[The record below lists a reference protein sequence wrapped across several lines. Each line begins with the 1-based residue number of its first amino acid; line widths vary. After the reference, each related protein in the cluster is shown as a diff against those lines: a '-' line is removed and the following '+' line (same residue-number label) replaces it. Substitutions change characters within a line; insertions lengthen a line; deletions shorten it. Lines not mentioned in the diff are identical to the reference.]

1 MSLDRS
7 LEMTTM
13 IPAQDIPGILSAV
26 ARGADGSSDLS
37 REAAHALFAE
47 WLSGHLPSVAQ
58 GALWI
63 AFRLKGE
70 TLAELLGFVAATED
84 CVAAITAPTG
94 FKPIVLP
101 SYNGA
106 RRHANL
112 LPLLALLLAREGVP
126 VLVHGSYGGPAQ
138 DTALTLPQHDPSE
151 RTTTGEILA
160 HLGFPPAPTRYAL
173 HDQLQRHHLAY
184 VPLDVLHP
192 PLASI
197 LSLRRALGVRSSAHT
212 VIKLFNPFKAPAV
225 QCAAVTHPPYLE
237 RMRAFFVAAGSTA
250 LVLRGT
256 EGEPVAHARRRPAL
270 IGIDGGCEREW
281 FSEDRAPLTHIT
293 QLPADRGAA
302 ATCLFIEEA
311 LAGHRPIPDPI
322 RDQAA
327 CLLVMSGAARDLG
340 QARALVGSAPRHPG
354 RRS

>member
-1 MSLDRS
+1 
-7 LEMTTM
+7 M

-47 WLSGHLPSVAQ
+47 WLSGRLPPVAQ

-70 TLAELLGFVAATED
+70 TLDELQGFVAATED
-84 CVAAITAPTG
+84 CLAALPAPAG
-94 FKPIVLP
+94 PKPVVIP

-126 VLVHGSYGGPAQ
+126 VLIHGSYGGPAE
-138 DTALTLPQHDPSE
+138 DTALLLPRHDPNA

-160 HLGFPPAPTRYAL
+160 HLGFPPVPTRHTLRA
-173 HDQLQRHHLAY
+173 QLEHRHLAY

-192 PLASI
+192 RLASL
-197 LSLRRALGVRSSAHT
+197 LSLRRTLGVRSSPHT
-212 VIKLFNPFKAPAV
+212 VVKLFNPFETPAV
-225 QCAAVTHPPYLE
+225 QCAAVTHPPYLA
-237 RMRAFFVAAGSTA
+237 RLRAFFVAAKSTA

-270 IGIDGGCEREW
+270 IGIDAGREHEW
-281 FSEDRAPLTHIT
+281 FAEDRAPLTHIAE
-293 QLPADRGAA
+293 LPGDRGAA

-311 LAGHRPIPDPI
+311 LTGRRPIPAPI

-327 CLLVMSGAARDLG
+327 CLLVMSGAASDLPS
-340 QARALVGSAPRHPG
+340 ALALIGSSPG
-354 RRS
+354 RAGPRP